1 MSVQIPTGH
10 RQKHT
15 IVNSRSS
22 SCLWG
27 WEQRRYLNPPTRSVF
42 VTHTSILW
50 LVNLHL
56 QYLTGCQNF
65 TWSED
70 DSGQLP
76 SNLPWI
82 SQFLPSGKH
91 TKSYWTWPLIV
102 SFPIKHGDF
111 PWLWD
116 SLPEGTTISHHFC
129 WSIPGETTIEP
140 PSDSPCTT
148 TVTALSRGRAFGA
161 ISHPSHIPCN
171 AKEGLVSRKLSHI
184 KLLMT
189 YPIKLTINVISISE
203 NVVFSL
209 QNRWIVDHSYSWRF
223 PMTVRL
229 SYGMSKFKNWLQQ
242 CKLNTSTHQ
251 GSFWNWWNF
260 YPFISSLCY
269 FHLISRA
276 SFWCSTTCNSNTSK
290 TWGER
295 QTNLG
300 RGRLVVSTPLKNIS
314 QLGVIISNIYVE
326 K

>member
-1 MSVQIPTGH
+1 MLVY
-10 RQKHT
+10 
-15 IVNSRSS
+15 
-22 SCLWG
+22 
-27 WEQRRYLNPPTRSVF
+27 QRV
-42 VTHTSILW
+42 
-50 LVNLHL
+50 
-56 QYLTGCQNF
+56 
-65 TWSED
+65 
-70 DSGQLP
+70 
-76 SNLPWI
+76 
-82 SQFLPSGKH
+82 
-91 TKSYWTWPLIV
+91 
-102 SFPIKHGDF
+102 
-111 PWLWD
+111 
-116 SLPEGTTISHHFC
+116 TTISHHFC
-129 WSIPGETTIEP
+129 WSIPGEITIEPIEP

-229 SYGMSKFKNWLQQ
+229 SYGMSKFQNWLQQ

-276 SFWCSTTCNSNTSK
+276 SFWCSTTWNSNTSK

-314 QLGVIISNIYVE
+314 QLGVIISNIYIYYFQYIYIYMWKNKKCSKPPTSRSSKGSKTHLRTQNWLICALTFYSILDSSVHSNALKLDSSVHEWGWGWAGMGCQQRSCSHAHARAHTLIMSWDGVGVE
-326 K
+326 